1 MTVKLA
7 VLKSGEDVVADIKE
21 LVDEEGNIV
30 SLIFNN
36 PVAVKLF
43 TKNTVVDS
51 EKSNEFSVS
60 FSNWIPLSEE
70 ESIPVNQ
77 DWIVTIVEPVEAV
90 KKSYEER
97 MNGRRAATAADG
109 RTDSNVN
116 SSNEQSDTN
125 KPD

>member
-97 MNGRRAATAADG
+97 MNGRRAATADG

-125 KPD
+125 KSD

>member
-21 LVDEEGNIV
+21 LIDEEGNVV

-97 MNGRRAATAADG
+97 MNGRRAATADG

-125 KPD
+125 KSD

>member
-21 LVDEEGNIV
+21 LIDEEGNVV

-97 MNGRRAATAADG
+97 MNGRRAATADG